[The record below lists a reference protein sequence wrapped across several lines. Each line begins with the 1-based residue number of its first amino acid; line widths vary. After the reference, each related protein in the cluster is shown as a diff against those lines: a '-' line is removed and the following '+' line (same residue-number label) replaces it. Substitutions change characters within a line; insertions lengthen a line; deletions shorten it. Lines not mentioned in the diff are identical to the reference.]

1 MLIIIINFT
10 LIGFFIILTQLLDK
24 KGVSVIILLAIII
37 IIMKIAALKSHLPHQ
52 EWTVVS
58 IMPMDLL
65 IAMVS

>member
-37 IIMKIAALKSHLPHQ
+37 MKIAALKSHLPHQ